1 MPAGLTKGVAN
12 VVSSQAV
19 SLPSSTLRI
28 GSLRRLIGGAALGL
42 LAGACAVPISFYDA
56 TTYKNLTDLKVE
68 TTILV
73 ASFDTKAVAENE
85 GKISDVA
92 MKLQKA
98 YEYEKGKGNANSG
111 TMLQLEK
118 IKGMFES
125 DIDDYRKDP
134 NRTLGPKFFR
144 EAAITLGQAFDIAIS
159 TENLKNKDK
168 Q

>member
-1 MPAGLTKGVAN
+1 M
-12 VVSSQAV
+12 VSLHAV
-19 SLPSSTLRI
+19 SHSPSRLRI
-28 GSLRRLIGGAALGL
+28 GSLRRLIGSVALAL
-42 LAGACAVPISFYDA
+42 LAGACAVPIAYYDV

-73 ASFDTKAVAENE
+73 ASFDTKAVADNE

-98 YEYEKGKGNANSG
+98 YEYEKGKGQANSG
-111 TMLQLEK
+111 TMIQLEK

-125 DIDDYRKDP
+125 DVDDYRSKDP
-134 NRTLGPKFFR
+134 KTTLGPKYFR
-144 EAAITLGQAFDIAIS
+144 EAATALGQAFDIAIS